1 MNRFPPVLFIA
12 GVFVFGCSSHET
24 PINSTASSSSVSGAG
39 SATSSSSSSGSGG
52 AGGEGGAGNI
62 EPPVPAGL
70 VHYVTGDSADADV
83 KPQGPGLILMGGGT
97 DVDESF
103 HWAKPKIAG
112 GDVVVLRTSG
122 ADGYND
128 YLYTDIGQVDSVET
142 LLVTTKE
149 LANDPYVVWK
159 IRHAES
165 IFIAGGDQATYL
177 TAWKDQGVETAIG
190 EAWARGAIVGGT
202 SAGCAVLGEL
212 MFAAYNDTVYSE
224 EALLDPYNQYMTME
238 RDFLAF
244 PPLAATITDT
254 HFAARDRMGRLVT
267 FLGRFIVDGW
277 ANVANVRGIGIDE
290 ATALVV
296 DNAGMGTVMGKGA
309 VYVVAATKAPA
320 VCQAGTPLDFS
331 GLTYRKL
338 TAGDTISLPAG
349 DSAVPTNPLSAGSGV
364 LVPAKPY

>member
-1 MNRFPPVLFIA
+1 M
-12 GVFVFGCSSHET
+12 
-24 PINSTASSSSVSGAG
+24 
-39 SATSSSSSSGSGG
+39 SSSSSSGKGG
-52 AGGEGGAGNI
+52 AGGEGGAANI

-70 VHYVTGDSADADV
+70 VYYVTGNAADADV
-83 KPQGPGLILMGGGT
+83 TPQGPGLILMGGGV

-103 HWAKPKIAG
+103 QWAKPKIAG

-128 YLYTDIGQVDSVET
+128 YLYQDIGQVDSVET
-142 LLVTTKE
+142 LLVTTQE

-165 IFIAGGDQATYL
+165 IFLAGGDQSTYL
-177 TAWKDQGVETAIG
+177 KAWKDQGVESAIG

-224 EALLDPYNQYMTME
+224 EALVDPYNQYMTME

-267 FLGRFIVDGW
+267 FLGRLIADGW
-277 ANVANVRGIGIDE
+277 ANVADVRGIGIDE
-290 ATALVV
+290 ETALVI
-296 DNAGMGTVMGKGA
+296 DNSGMGTVMGKGA
-309 VYVVAATKAPA
+309 VYVVESTKAPA
-320 VCQAGTPLDFS
+320 ICQSGMPLDFS

-338 TAGDTISLPAG
+338 IAGNTIALPAG
-349 DSAVPTNPLSAGSGV
+349 NSSVPESPLSAGNGA